1 MTDDGR
7 IFVLLGLAG
16 VAGASVARGSR
27 GIARPGRPV
36 KDPELVWP
44 SCCRFCGL
52 KIVDGRV
59 ESGAEDVDWMTE
71 DGDFGCGEHPDS
83 NDEGVASH
91 EPILRE
97 GLPIRVGSRSSKR
110 GEGRG
115 ERRGTTR
122 SCGLP
127 SPLSLL
133 SSSRGSRGVAR
144 SGRADPRPPDF
155 LFIDSEKGL
164 FAIERTDDIATT
176 RGLWFRHD
184 EDDGWYSHVI
194 DGTLGNEPGSRRPTI
209 DPIGEGKVRFFFSHK
224 GASGIG
230 GWKYIEGILVS
241 EEHFLDGLDDDSR
254 RVVEDWKTRGS
265 RGIAR
270 SGRVAARV
278 AVGDRIRW
286 ERGRGYPRLQGMVI
300 SVWKDVISMRQ
311 DDGTLLHQIPIAQAV
326 VLMRPDRFRG

>member
-7 IFVLLGLAG
+7 LLVLLGLAG

-27 GIARPGRPV
+27 GVARSGRPV
-36 KDPELVWP
+36 KQVRLEAP
-44 SCCRFCGL
+44 SRCRFCRR

-71 DGDFGCGEHPDS
+71 DGDYGCGEHPDS

-97 GLPIRVGSRSSKR
+97 GLPIRV
-110 GEGRG
+110 
-115 ERRGTTR
+115 
-122 SCGLP
+122 
-127 SPLSLL
+127 
-133 SSSRGSRGVAR
+133 GSRGVAR

-209 DPIGEGKVRFFFSHK
+209 DPIGEGKVKFFTHFK
-224 GASGIG
+224 VPDVPRISG
-230 GWKYIEGILVS
+230 WHYIEGIPVS
-241 EEHFLDGLDDDSR
+241 EEHFLDGLDDDSQ

-270 SGRVAARV
+270 PGRVAARV

-286 ERGRGYPRLQGMVI
+286 ERGRGYPRPQGMVI